1 MGSWGAS
8 WTPDSGAEAHPSGE
22 QGAGRAER
30 SGRAPGRCDGDTR
43 GRGGLALYACGHRA
57 RSSPQPPPRLRP
69 HDRLVVKCPF
79 RAPQRGREQE
89 LSAPGDAEDRPR
101 QLSLRDPPESLPERG
116 FNKAARPAGAACDA
130 LAFHGG
136 FDRRPPFPSL
146 ATDSPFRGTSARRSR
161 RQARARQRVQAQP
174 FWRPV
179 ALWSQVGDPGSEG
192 QVSGA
197 SGPGR
202 GAGPGAAGWFC
213 GSFRAAG
220 LVARSGRLPQPAACT
235 GVSPV
240 RNSGLCPEPP
250 TSPSFRVLG
259 SQPRGPQLSQG
270 LTFWH

>member
-1 MGSWGAS
+1 MRPGTLQTARGDCHSE
-8 WTPDSGAEAHPSGE
+8 TRPSLC
-22 QGAGRAER
+22 AN
-30 SGRAPGRCDGDTR
+30 
-43 GRGGLALYACGHRA
+43 
-57 RSSPQPPPRLRP
+57 
-69 HDRLVVKCPF
+69 K
-79 RAPQRGREQE
+79 
-89 LSAPGDAEDRPR
+89 
-101 QLSLRDPPESLPERG
+101 RG

-136 FDRRPPFPSL
+136 FDRRPPFPSQ

-161 RQARARQRVQAQP
+161 RQAQVRQRVQARP
-174 FWRPV
+174 LWRPV

-197 SGPGR
+197 SGAGR
-202 GAGPGAAGWFC
+202 GAGPGAAPGAAGWFC